1 MQIILQLKSVNK
13 LKVIFALKKCC
24 ADNKFL
30 EYSGA
35 HAIGYFDCVG
45 FGFLR
50 LEHVQLR
57 ARISVSAIEMPKS
70 YRRNA
75 DEIRNAFQNRHCMPK
90 SRCQKPHA
98 KECKHDLSFNQHTE
112 KVMKYKKKTKEDPFR
127 KVNMLQCPSSLKQ
140 MNFKTE
146 CFSSLPEL
154 L

>member
-1 MQIILQLKSVNK
+1 
-13 LKVIFALKKCC
+13 
-24 ADNKFL
+24 
-30 EYSGA
+30 
-35 HAIGYFDCVG
+35 
-45 FGFLR
+45 
-50 LEHVQLR
+50 
-57 ARISVSAIEMPKS
+57 
-70 YRRNA
+70 
-75 DEIRNAFQNRHCMPK
+75 MPK

-127 KVNMLQCPSSLKQ
+127 KVNMLQCPRSLKQ

>member
-1 MQIILQLKSVNK
+1 MQSDIQLCRIWIPKVRRHTASGKDNRECYRDAKK
-13 LKVIFALKKCC
+13 L
-24 ADNKFL
+24 
-30 EYSGA
+30 
-35 HAIGYFDCVG
+35 
-45 FGFLR
+45 
-50 LEHVQLR
+50 
-57 ARISVSAIEMPKS
+57 PK
-70 YRRNA
+70 NA

-90 SRCQKPHA
+90 GRCQKPNA

-127 KVNMLQCPSSLKQ
+127 KVNMLQCPRSLKQ